1 MPDLDI
7 IMPHPSIMRPYCVIK
22 LPYTVQTVGR
32 GGGDTRFVAANTVCY
47 ETDTPDLARRER

>member
-1 MPDLDI
+1 MSLSCHI
-7 IMPHPSIMRPYCVIK
+7 QYRP
-22 LPYTVQTVGR
+22 LGGG